1 MSILKKM
8 LFKYEGKAYHTMSK
22 ETWKKY
28 KQSTNKSSS
37 SSLIWGCALLLA
49 IDIVLLILVLTR
61 IISNRPEDYSFL
73 IYYHISV
80 LVVFSLSAV
89 ILNIREKHS
98 EIKWLKKIDAG
109 FILSIFALGYSV
121 LYTIFKFN
129 IDGQIVFYAIGLI
142 FCVYFLRERP
152 LVNTL
157 IYLAS
162 LAAIIIS
169 ATILVSDQSVKSSII
184 FDCSI
189 ITAATILISI
199 NIFKYRIQS
208 YYINNNLSRLVTID
222 SLTGLNNRF
231 SYNKYISEK
240 RIVCP
245 AVVCI
250 FDMDNL
256 KEVNDT
262 LGHLEGDKC
271 LVAIA
276 NSLSASFEFSFLA
289 RIGGDEFVAIL
300 GSTTLSAA
308 FPKIEKFRSIISKKT
323 DGLPSISVSLG
334 YCKLNIN
341 TSYNEAY
348 IKAENMMYAEKNK
361 KKLLA

>member
-1 MSILKKM
+1 
-8 LFKYEGKAYHTMSK
+8 MSK

-37 SSLIWGCALLLA
+37 SSLLWGCALLLT
-49 IDIVLLILVLTR
+49 IDIVLLVLVLTKK
-61 IISNRPEDYSFL
+61 ICNRPEDYSFL
-73 IYYHISV
+73 IYFHISV

-142 FCVYFLRERP
+142 FCVCFLRERP

-157 IYLAS
+157 IYLTS

-169 ATILVSDQSVKSSII
+169 AAVLVPDQSIKSSII

-189 ITAATILISI
+189 ITAATILISM

-271 LVAIA
+271 LIAIA

-300 GSTTLSAA
+300 GSTTLGAI
-308 FPKIEKFRSIISKKT
+308 FPKIEKFRSIISEKA